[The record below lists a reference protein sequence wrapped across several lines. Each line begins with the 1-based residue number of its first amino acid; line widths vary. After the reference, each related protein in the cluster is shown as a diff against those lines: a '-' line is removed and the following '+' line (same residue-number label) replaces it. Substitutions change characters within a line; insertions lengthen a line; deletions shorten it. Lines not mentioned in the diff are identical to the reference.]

1 MVGSAGV
8 HRRLHKV
15 FSRNETLKKR
25 QFGIGIPSIGDSNP
39 LSDVIGQF
47 FSTTS
52 SDETHRT
59 SSSTKASSTSTSSSS
74 AAPNTSIL
82 PATST
87 APSSQ
92 VTSASMSS
100 TILSAATVSSTGLT
114 STFLA
119 SAASQS
125 TIPST
130 STTSDASTSTES
142 STSGSTTST
151 GNIVGIVAAVIIAIL
166 ALGVFGFFIVR
177 QRRRKTKE
185 AQLIHQVNPFNVG
198 LPEKDLPPP
207 PPINIEQRM
216 TFGTKYGKPGPGEF
230 PFSQAQTDSSIAYSL
245 PSATYG
251 YGYGIATVDDEKL
264 VRTPSGRSLTSPSPF
279 ADPSS
284 SSAVS
289 PIASS
294 PRVPSPTESPF
305 ADPVDPSVG
314 IRLPPAVSVKYT
326 PSYVPIM
333 DGSSTTRV
341 PASVYSPVERSS
353 SSGSSSTVRAVG
365 RTQPQVGYA
374 QEHEARPATVY
385 DEGGAY
391 GGI

>member
-59 SSSTKASSTSTSSSS
+59 SSSTKASSSSTSSSS
-74 AAPNTSIL
+74 VAPNTSIL
-82 PATST
+82 SATST
-87 APSSQ
+87 TLSSQ
-92 VTSASMSS
+92 VTSS
-100 TILSAATVSSTGLT
+100 TIPVSAATVSSTGST

-125 TIPST
+125 TIPFTST
-130 STTSDASTSTES
+130 SSDASTSTES

-185 AQLIHQVNPFNVG
+185 AQLIHQVDPFNVG

-207 PPINIEQRM
+207 PPINTEQRM

-251 YGYGIATVDDEKL
+251 SGYGIATVDDEKL
-264 VRTPSGRSLTSPSPF
+264 VRTPSGRSLTSPF

-294 PRVPSPTESPF
+294 SRVPSPTESPF

-314 IRLPPAVSVKYT
+314 IRLPPAASVKYT

-333 DGSSTTRV
+333 DGTSISPTRV
-341 PASVYSPVERSS
+341 PASAYSPVERSS

-385 DEGGAY
+385 DEGDAY